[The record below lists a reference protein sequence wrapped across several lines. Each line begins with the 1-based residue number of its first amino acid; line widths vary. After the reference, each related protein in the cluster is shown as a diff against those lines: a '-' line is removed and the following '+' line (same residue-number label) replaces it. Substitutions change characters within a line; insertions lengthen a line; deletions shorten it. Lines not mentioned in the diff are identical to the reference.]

1 LATRHLAEGV
11 ALDELMMVTFSRAA
25 TSELRVRVRARLV
38 ETAAALQRVLATGD
52 PDAAGPDP
60 VTRLLV
66 TGDPDTVRLRAAR
79 LTTALAEFDDATI
92 ATTHEF
98 CARMLDGLGVLAR
111 ADPGREFTD
120 SLTDLVEEVT
130 ADTYLR
136 LYAHLD
142 RPPLDVETAQWI

>member
-1 LATRHLAEGV
+1 
-11 ALDELMMVTFSRAA
+11 
-25 TSELRVRVRARLV
+25 
-38 ETAAALQRVLATGD
+38 
-52 PDAAGPDP
+52 
-60 VTRLLV
+60 
-66 TGDPDTVRLRAAR
+66 R

-142 RPPLDVETAQWI
+142 RPPLDVETAQWIARAVAQSPHPLVPGGDGIVASGGDPVVEARLDFADQVRTEVRRRKERLRLFTHDDSLYGLRDSLVDPHTGDDAV

>member
-1 LATRHLAEGV
+1 MRTDGQPAEMPPDAAPLPVRPFDPCGPLPTGTTVLEASAGTGKTYTIAALATRHLAEGV

-98 CARMLDGLGVLAR
+98 CAR
-111 ADPGREFTD
+111 
-120 SLTDLVEEVT
+120 
-130 ADTYLR
+130 
-136 LYAHLD
+136 
-142 RPPLDVETAQWI
+142 